1 MSTSDSSGDH
11 VGLLSDGRWRLL
23 SLPPLPAEAI
33 GGLLGDLPIDVVA
46 PPITSRQDLRD
57 AIADV
62 DLVLGDWRVAQ
73 PGLDADAV
81 RAARRLAFVQQ
92 PSVGVQAHD
101 AAALAEAG
109 VPLSNVAGFNA
120 TSVAEWVVGA
130 LLALARVMPWSQ
142 DELRAGRWPQTEVV
156 QRGAVEIAGRRVG
169 IVGFGAIAQA
179 TAARLAAFGCPVS
192 YWSRRR
198 RPPEQEGTATYV
210 GDLGELIQ
218 GSEVLVNA
226 VALTAETRG
235 LLGRDLLGR
244 LPAGALLVNVSRGDI
259 VDEAVV
265 AEMIDAGRLA
275 GAAFDVYAVEPVA
288 PDNPLLRLPPERVLL
303 TPHTAGST
311 AQAIQRLLQRTVANL
326 GRAVAGEAVEDVVN
340 GVDPVVRRRTPR

>member
-1 MSTSDSSGDH
+1 M
-11 VGLLSDGRWRLL
+11 
-23 SLPPLPAEAI
+23 A
-33 GGLLGDLPIDVVA
+33 
-46 PPITSRQDLRD
+46 SRR
-57 AIADV
+57 
-62 DLVLGDWRVAQ
+62 
-73 PGLDADAV
+73 
-81 RAARRLAFVQQ
+81 
-92 PSVGVQAHD
+92 
-101 AAALAEAG
+101 
-109 VPLSNVAGFNA
+109 
-120 TSVAEWVVGA
+120 
-130 LLALARVMPWSQ
+130 
-142 DELRAGRWPQTEVV
+142 
-156 QRGAVEIAGRRVG
+156 
-169 IVGFGAIAQA
+169 

-288 PDNPLLRLPPERVLL
+288 PDNPLLRLPPLRDVARRPEPLGDPAVRPEHRHRPGERPPEGAVGPERDL
-303 TPHTAGST
+303 TGGE
-311 AQAIQRLLQRTVANL
+311 QEAIDPDGL
-326 GRAVAGEAVEDVVN
+326 GVGADGGGGLVGRN
-340 GVDPVVRRRTPR
+340 GFAHGLSIPVRRRASAGC